1 MLAILPMNNAVNEKE
16 VYLSKVVFSSS
27 LQMNAACTL
36 LWRNFPKDNF
46 KGEQKD
52 GGRRGL
58 PLPRQCPCTGTKSA
72 AVTGALG
79 RG

>member
-1 MLAILPMNNAVNEKE
+1 MNNTVNNKE
-16 VYLSKVVFSSS
+16 VCLSKVVFSSS
-27 LQMNAACTL
+27 LQTNAACTL

-58 PLPRQCPCTGTKSA
+58 SLPRQCPCTGTKSA
-72 AVTGALG
+72 AVTSTLG